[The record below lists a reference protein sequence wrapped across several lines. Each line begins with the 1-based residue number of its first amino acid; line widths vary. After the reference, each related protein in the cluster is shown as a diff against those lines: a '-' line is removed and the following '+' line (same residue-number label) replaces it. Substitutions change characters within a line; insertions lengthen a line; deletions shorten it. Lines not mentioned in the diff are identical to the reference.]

1 MPHWKGV
8 CSYDPR
14 GDRLIL
20 ARNPAGTGMGRCVRK
35 RGKMEIAAVDCLGLF
50 GKSPKG
56 GWSHEIE
63 PEDSVHALVV
73 VRTDEGLTG
82 IGSVF
87 TDARLVEAALA
98 VLRPFYLGENAL
110 EPMRISEKLHQNTFW
125 MGRGGSLTH
134 TISGI
139 DIALW
144 DILGQ
149 ATGQPVGRLLGGTH
163 RTRVRAYASILME
176 MPELMRERTAFY
188 RAQGFRAIKI
198 GWGPFG
204 RREDARLDEAIVRA
218 AREGAGE
225 DCLLMVDAGAS
236 DAFWPNG
243 LNWAVNTA
251 AMLAD
256 HGVHWFEEALPPDAL
271 EDFRALRERS
281 RVPIATGECL
291 TRRQAYLPW
300 FERRALDIVQP
311 DVTKVGGISEQI
323 QIARMANAFGIRYI
337 GHGWNT
343 AIGLAADL
351 QLAAAVPT
359 ADLVEYIGGSP
370 YIDEIAEGGW
380 QLDDDG
386 CLSIPQRPGLGIAL
400 NRDALREVTRNADA
414 VLGT

>member
-1 MPHWKGV
+1 MKIQSV
-8 CSYDPR
+8 
-14 GDRLIL
+14 
-20 ARNPAGTGMGRCVRK
+20 
-35 RGKMEIAAVDCLGLF
+35 ECLGLF

-56 GWSHEIE
+56 GWSNEIR
-63 PEDSVHALVV
+63 PEDSIHALVII
-73 VRTDEGLTG
+73 RSDEGHLG

-98 VLRPFYLGENAL
+98 VLRPLIVGERAD
-110 EPMRISEKLHQNTFW
+110 EPMRVVEKLNQNTFW

-134 TISGI
+134 AISGV

-144 DILGQ
+144 DIFGQ
-149 ATGQPVGRLLGGTH
+149 ITGQPIGRLLGGTY
-163 RTRVRAYASILME
+163 RTRVKAYASILME
-176 MPELMRERTAFY
+176 MPELMREQTAFY

-204 RREDARLDEAIVRA
+204 RRESRKLDEEIVRA
-218 AREGAGE
+218 ARAGAGD

-251 AMLAD
+251 EMLKD
-256 HGVHWFEEALPPDAL
+256 YDVHWFEEALVPDAMD
-271 EDFRALRERS
+271 DFRALRERS
-281 RVPIATGECL
+281 PVPIATGECL
-291 TRRQAYLPW
+291 TRRQSYLPW
-300 FERRALDIVQP
+300 FEARALDIVQP

-343 AIGLAADL
+343 AVGLAADL
-351 QLAAAVPT
+351 QIASAVPG

-370 YIDEIAEGGW
+370 YIDDITVGGW
-380 QLDDDG
+380 ALDADG
-386 CLSIPQRPGLGIAL
+386 MLAIPDRPGLGITL
-400 NRDALREVTRNADA
+400 DRDALREVTHDLDR
-414 VLGT
+414 VLAE